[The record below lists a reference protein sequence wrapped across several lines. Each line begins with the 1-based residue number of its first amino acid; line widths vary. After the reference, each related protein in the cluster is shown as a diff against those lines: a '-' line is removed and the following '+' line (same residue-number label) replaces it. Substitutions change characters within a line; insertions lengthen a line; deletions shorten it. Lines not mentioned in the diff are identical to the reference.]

1 MFLQNIS
8 KNGKSKT
15 IRVMYLVGVT
25 VVTFVFCWTPLHV
38 YNLMKLT
45 ENKFMSERSCVL
57 LGRLTYVM
65 DR

>member
-1 MFLQNIS
+1 MQNIS

-15 IRVMYLVGVT
+15 IRVMYLVGIT
-25 VVTFVFCWTPLHV
+25 VLTFVFCWTPLHV

-57 LGRLTYVM
+57 LGRLTYEK
-65 DR
+65 D